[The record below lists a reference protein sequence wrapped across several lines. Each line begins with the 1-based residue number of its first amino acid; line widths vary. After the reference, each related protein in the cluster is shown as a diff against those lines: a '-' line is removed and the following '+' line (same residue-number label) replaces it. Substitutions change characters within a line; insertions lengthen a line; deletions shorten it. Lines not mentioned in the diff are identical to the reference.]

1 MNDTQSWSL
10 PLGRWGRVQL
20 RLHALFLAVGVF
32 ALFLAT
38 AGGAAGGVGY
48 AALTMAVLFVSVLVH
63 ELGHSFAAAR
73 VGGQADPIVIG
84 PLGGLGHLET
94 PREPQAELITVL
106 AGPLVNL
113 GVLLA
118 ALGVLVVAGV
128 SVPSL
133 LGPLDPVGLFDGD
146 VWLVALKLTFWINWL
161 LLVANLIPAFPLDG
175 ARMLRAILWP
185 ALDFRGASI
194 VAVRASK
201 LSALGLCLLAW
212 LVRDS
217 QGATLLASWVPL
229 VLLAIM
235 AYFCAQQ
242 EANRSEDEEWEDEL
256 YSYDFS
262 QGYTSLERSGDP
274 PRRAGGS
281 VQRWLHH
288 RREARRRRRESQ
300 EQEEERQV
308 DAILIRLHEAGM
320 DGLTAQE
327 RAVLHRVS
335 ERYRN
340 RSQN

>member
-1 MNDTQSWSL
+1 
-10 PLGRWGRVQL
+10 
-20 RLHALFLAVGVF
+20 
-32 ALFLAT
+32 
-38 AGGAAGGVGY
+38 
-48 AALTMAVLFVSVLVH
+48 
-63 ELGHSFAAAR
+63 
-73 VGGQADPIVIG
+73 
-84 PLGGLGHLET
+84 
-94 PREPQAELITVL
+94 
-106 AGPLVNL
+106 
-113 GVLLA
+113 
-118 ALGVLVVAGV
+118 
-128 SVPSL
+128 
-133 LGPLDPVGLFDGD
+133 
-146 VWLVALKLTFWINWL
+146 
-161 LLVANLIPAFPLDG
+161 
-175 ARMLRAILWP
+175 MLRAILWP
-185 ALDFRGASI
+185 ALDYRGASI

-217 QGATLLASWVPL
+217 QNTTLLPSWVPL

-274 PRRAGGS
+274 PRRNGGS

-288 RREARRRRRESQ
+288 RREVRRRRRESQ
-300 EQEEERQV
+300 EQDEERQV

-320 DGLTAQE
+320 NGLTAKE

-340 RSQN
+340 RSRH